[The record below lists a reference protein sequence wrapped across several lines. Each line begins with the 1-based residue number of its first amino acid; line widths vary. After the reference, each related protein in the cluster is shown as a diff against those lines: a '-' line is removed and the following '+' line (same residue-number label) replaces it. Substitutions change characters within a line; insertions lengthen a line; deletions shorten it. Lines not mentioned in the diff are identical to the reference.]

1 MINKFLPICPLPQHE
16 SPGPVLTQRC
26 WGGSRCRQT
35 LARCLVWAQAPVW
48 PGTGQ
53 RCVPPKLN
61 SQSDDLCSR
70 PAPPSS
76 GSGPSQLW
84 ERTRLYRVPHA
95 NTSLQH
101 LSSQELASAQTREL
115 CWPPSSSA
123 LTQEALC
130 AAFSAGLGWDY
141 RSPVSESSF

>member
-1 MINKFLPICPLPQHE
+1 MISEFLPISPLPQHE

-26 WGGSRCRQT
+26 WGQSGCRQT
-35 LARCLVWAQAPVW
+35 LARCLVWAPAPVW

-53 RCVPPKLN
+53 RYVPPKLN

-70 PAPPSS
+70 LAPPSS

-115 CWPPSSSA
+115 RLPLSSLA

-130 AAFSAGLGWDY
+130 TAFSVGLVWDH
-141 RSPVSESSF
+141 RSPVSEFSF

>member
-1 MINKFLPICPLPQHE
+1 M
-16 SPGPVLTQRC
+16 
-26 WGGSRCRQT
+26 
-35 LARCLVWAQAPVW
+35 
-48 PGTGQ
+48 
-53 RCVPPKLN
+53 PPKLN
-61 SQSDDLCSR
+61 SQSDDLCGR
-70 PAPPSS
+70 PAPLSW

-101 LSSQELASAQTREL
+101 LSSQDLASAQTREL
-115 CWPPSSSA
+115 RWPLSSSV

-130 AAFSAGLGWDY
+130 TAFSVRLGSDH